1 MVLTWAASNIYIIL
15 ELYLYFL
22 LNKTHSWHFS
32 DLQISKIEKKRKVY
46 FQNSWSF

>member
-1 MVLTWAASNIYIIL
+1 MVLTWAASNTYIIL

-22 LNKTHSWHFS
+22 LKTHSWHFS
-32 DLQISKIEKKRKVY
+32 DLQISKTEKKRKVY